1 MTLTFTMMCQ
11 ILYVPNANAYF
22 LLATIIILCRIYG
35 RTVNPY
41 HPGRICGGS
50 SGGEG
55 SIIASGASIFG
66 IGSDVGGRYDL
77 WTVLLLRN
85 FFNEMKMT

>member
-1 MTLTFTMMCQ
+1 MILKKKSWSIQADEFITF
-11 ILYVPNANAYF
+11 Y
-22 LLATIIILCRIYG
+22 RIYG

-66 IGSDVGGRYDL
+66 IGSDVGGR
-77 WTVLLLRN
+77 
-85 FFNEMKMT
+85 

>member
-1 MTLTFTMMCQ
+1 M
-11 ILYVPNANAYF
+11 INIKIYF
-22 LLATIIILCRIYG
+22 MVENYDVIIKCRIFG
-35 RTVNPY
+35 KTVNPY

-66 IGSDVGGRYDL
+66 IGSDVGGR
-77 WTVLLLRN
+77 
-85 FFNEMKMT
+85 

>member
-1 MTLTFTMMCQ
+1 MNIFYSCL
-11 ILYVPNANAYF
+11 IYNNEL
-22 LLATIIILCRIYG
+22 IIKFRIYG

-66 IGSDVGGRYDL
+66 IGSDVGGR
-77 WTVLLLRN
+77 
-85 FFNEMKMT
+85 